1 MILPPCDVYEA
12 NVNYKNTS
20 EKATVTGAIYGGNNN
35 ERRALYTKVNI
46 SSPVWSNKDKGY
58 TATVYGAGKGVD
70 TWSEYTEV
78 NLENGAKVYEVYGG
92 GQLGDVGTIDKT
104 DQTNYNYIFPFFR
117 L

>member
-1 MILPPCDVYEA
+1 MPAQSAININNIFGGAYGTLILPPCDVYEA

-58 TATVYGAGKGVD
+58 MATVYAR
-70 TWSEYTEV
+70 
-78 NLENGAKVYEVYGG
+78 
-92 GQLGDVGTIDKT
+92 
-104 DQTNYNYIFPFFR
+104 PMP
-117 L
+117 